1 MKSFGWLFCHVSKPT
16 TQLTSHVN
24 DFINAKSNAREK
36 TLLAGY
42 KLKAKKG
49 QRVEKDRNQ
58 MSIGTVD
65 LHTPDTECQSKNYYS
80 LVYLVVW

>member
-1 MKSFGWLFCHVSKPT
+1 M
-16 TQLTSHVN
+16 N

-36 TLLAGY
+36 TLLTGY
-42 KLKAKKG
+42 RLKAKKG

-65 LHTPDTECQSKNYYS
+65 LHTPHTEQSKNYYS